1 MRLFS
6 FDFSNMHEVN
16 LFKFNFLDLA
26 PMKDASVLGLT
37 LFCL

>member
-16 LFKFNFLDLA
+16 LVKFNFLDLA
-26 PMKDASVLGLT
+26 PMKGASVLGLT